1 MSELQVVAT
10 LAAKPEAV
18 DDLRQAL
25 TRLVEATRAE
35 EGSVS
40 YDLFESASAPGVFYT
55 VERWR
60 DQSAFEE
67 HLQTPHL
74 SEAVAAAEG
83 NIVGE
88 IEIHPLV
95 PVS

>member
-1 MSELQVVAT
+1 MSDLQVVAT
-10 LAAKPEAV
+10 LTAKPEAV
-18 DDLRQAL
+18 NGLRQAL
-25 TRLVEATRAE
+25 IRLVEATRAE

-40 YDLFESASAPGVFYT
+40 YDLFESASTPGVFYT

-67 HLQTPHL
+67 HLRTPHL
-74 SEAVAAAEG
+74 SQAVAAAEG
-83 NIVGE
+83 SIIGE
-88 IEIHPLV
+88 IQIHPLV